1 MMKKNRL
8 RLAASPIAGLT
19 TADMLKEAELRVV
32 GRIFKDM
39 ASGRIYRGHFVQL
52 DHVEP
57 DFGTC
62 QRLYFFDF
70 DCYYVPLDV
79 TKITLHDV
87 D

>member
-1 MMKKNRL
+1 MKKNRL
-8 RLAASPIAGLT
+8 RLAMSPIAGLT
-19 TADMLKEAELRVV
+19 AADILQEAERQVV

-39 ASGRIYRGHFVQL
+39 ASGKIYRGHFVKL
-52 DHVEP
+52 DHVKP

-62 QRLYFFDF
+62 QWLYFF

-79 TKITLHDV
+79 TEITLQDV

>member
-1 MMKKNRL
+1 MATIKYTVDSKR
-8 RLAASPIAGLT
+8 
-19 TADMLKEAELRVV
+19 RVV

-52 DHVEP
+52 DHVKP

-62 QRLYFFDF
+62 QRLYFF

-79 TKITLHDV
+79 TKITLQDV

>member
-1 MMKKNRL
+1 MATIKYTVDSKR
-8 RLAASPIAGLT
+8 
-19 TADMLKEAELRVV
+19 RVV

-79 TKITLHDV
+79 TKITLQDV

>member
-8 RLAASPIAGLT
+8 RLAMSPIAGLT
-19 TADMLKEAELRVV
+19 TADILQEAERQVV

-39 ASGRIYRGHFVQL
+39 VSGKIYRGHFVQL
-52 DHVEP
+52 NHVKP

-62 QRLYFFDF
+62 QRLYFFD
-70 DCYYVPLDV
+70 CYYVPLDV
-79 TKITLHDV
+79 TEITLQDV

>member
-8 RLAASPIAGLT
+8 RLATSPIAGLT
-19 TADMLKEAELRVV
+19 TADMLQEAERRVV

-39 ASGRIYRGHFVQL
+39 ASGKIYRGHFVKL
-52 DHVEP
+52 DHVKP

-62 QRLYFFDF
+62 QWLYFF

-79 TKITLHDV
+79 TEITLQDV